1 MSAAGPM
8 PGRRKVA
15 RAGRSHEPH
24 EPLSKIVA
32 DKLRRAILTGRYKPE
47 ERLVEDRISAEL
59 GVSRVPVREA
69 LKALAGEGIVDLRPR
84 RGAWVTAIS
93 ADVARDLIEVR
104 ATLEGMNARLA
115 ARHRETG
122 IVAQLREVLVRGNA
136 AAGKGVTEK
145 LAGLNGEFHDLLARA
160 GSNRVLF
167 DIMRSL
173 RDRTNLVFA
182 ANRAERAR
190 EDWKEHAAILSAVIA
205 GDAEMA
211 ELLAT
216 RHVLNAAAARLR

>member
-1 MSAAGPM
+1 MQAEHRPKRAAAG
-8 PGRRKVA
+8 RRSP
-15 RAGRSHEPH
+15 RR
-24 EPLSKIVA
+24 EPLGKVVA
-32 DKLRRAILTGRYKPE
+32 DRLRSAILTGRYKPE

-84 RGAWVTAIS
+84 RGAWVAAIS
-93 ADVARDLIEVR
+93 GDMARELVEVR

-115 ARHRETG
+115 ARHHENGVVER
-122 IVAQLREVLVRGNA
+122 LRTVLARGNA
-136 AAGKGVTEK
+136 AAERGITAE
-145 LAGLNGEFHDLLARA
+145 LTGLNSEFHDLLARA
-160 GSNRVLF
+160 GSNSVLF

-182 ANRAERAR
+182 QNGAQRAR
-190 EDWKEHAAILSAVIA
+190 EDWKEHSAILSAVIA
-205 GDAEMA
+205 GDEELA

-216 RHVLNAAAARLR
+216 RHVLNAAAARLG

>member
-1 MSAAGPM
+1 MK
-8 PGRRKVA
+8 PGA
-15 RAGRSHEPH
+15 RGESRPKHLGQGH
-24 EPLSKIVA
+24 EPLSKVVA
-32 DKLRRAILTGRYKPE
+32 DALRGAIISGRYKPQ
-47 ERLVEDRISAEL
+47 ERLVEDRISEEL

-93 ADVARDLIEVR
+93 ADVARELVEVR

-115 ARHRETG
+115 ARHHENA
-122 IVAQLREVLVRGNA
+122 IVEQLKQVLARGNA
-136 AAGKGVTEK
+136 AAEKGITGELV
-145 LAGLNGEFHDLLARA
+145 GLNSEFHDLLARA
-160 GSNRVLF
+160 GSNSVLF

-182 ANRAERAR
+182 ANSAPRAK
-190 EDWKEHAAILSAVIA
+190 EDWKEHSTILSAVIS
-205 GDAEMA
+205 GDEQLA

-216 RHVLNAAAARLR
+216 RHVLSAAAARLK